1 MIDKL
6 KKLVKSLIG
15 VRKLIVMYSLL
26 SIAVGFR
33 LSNHIN
39 GSEMVE
45 LLKVTGAAFF
55 AGNLVERVTE
65 VIKEHIKK

>member
-1 MIDKL
+1 MITKIKD
-6 KKLVKSLIG
+6 LVKSLVG
-15 VRKLIVMYSLL
+15 VRKLIIMGALL

-55 AGNLVERVTE
+55 AGNLVERVTD